1 MHLFRVLSSI
11 RFHSLKPQNSA
22 QVRKALLCYSPSI
35 TLLSPSHSHN
45 SSSFSATLLHR
56 TIPISPQ
63 FDHESEPEST
73 NLENVEE
80 KTKKKEKEKKPLD
93 LFFKEAVGL
102 SEKMEESESEMEE
115 GERGKLK
122 GKLRKLER
130 EVRKLKENSKGKEI
144 LKKKDAKMARK
155 PSKSLYAL
163 FTNKWVCD
171 KSPEEL
177 EALKGEDRMNVKEL
191 SVDMVLLVRHLYNG
205 GYFKDANFLPQGR
218 FDVGFFENS
227 YGREFIKF
235 AAERFGKDNQEIAK
249 WLSGSD
255 LKKIALFGCPSLD
268 KKRVFSAKRLRNFF
282 RIQEDTVC
290 RKCVLKE
297 SCKYVNQ
304 SVWKGDTNNLNL
316 AVVMRVITP
325 YALESTPSQL
335 IVPDEIK
342 ASVSQIL
349 KEAVKLSRTTS

>member
-249 WLSGSD
+249 
-255 LKKIALFGCPSLD
+255 
-268 KKRVFSAKRLRNFF
+268 
-282 RIQEDTVC
+282 
-290 RKCVLKE
+290 KCVLKE